1 MKFLCRDHNTHPWTD
16 TYHETYEEALTM
28 AKNKGA
34 INPEAWVVPHVND
47 YKTTN
52 KGESMNT
59 LKQVLKEKGLT
70 LRESE
75 AVELVSKGLSNKEIA
90 NMMFLTEKTVKFHLT
105 NTYKKIGVKS
115 RAQLIVFTMPYTFE
129 KLAEVQS

>member
-1 MKFLCRDHNTHPWTD
+1 
-16 TYHETYEEALTM
+16 
-28 AKNKGA
+28 
-34 INPEAWVVPHVND
+34 
-47 YKTTN
+47 
-52 KGESMNT
+52 MNT
-59 LKQVLKEKGLT
+59 LQQVLKEKGLT

-129 KLAEVQS
+129 KLAGVQS